1 MKALASRLSKVSPSM
16 TVAIDTKAK
25 ALKAEGKDVIG
36 LGAGEPDF
44 DTPDYVKDAAI
55 QSIQEG
61 LTKYTPPAGM
71 PIVKESVVKKLK
83 LENGIF

>member
-1 MKALASRLSKVSPSM
+1 MKPLASRMSRISPSM

-44 DTPDYVKDAAI
+44 GTPKYICDAAI
-55 QSIQEG
+55 ESIQQG
-61 LTKYTPPAGM
+61 LTRYTPPAGM
-71 PIVKESVVKKLK
+71 PVVKESIVKKLK
-83 LENGIF
+83 DEMV